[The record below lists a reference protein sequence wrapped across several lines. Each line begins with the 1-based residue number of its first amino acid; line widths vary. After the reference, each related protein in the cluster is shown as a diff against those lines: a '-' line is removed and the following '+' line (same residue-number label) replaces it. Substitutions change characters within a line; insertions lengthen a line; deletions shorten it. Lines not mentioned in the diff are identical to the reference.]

1 MSAGFGFSHLL
12 VLALVAAV
20 QAYLIYRATRDAEGL
35 TSEEAE
41 EVANLCLRDLRS
53 RAERGLA
60 PDWLYYL
67 NEIERNCEPK
77 DDRIRRCASAAL
89 AVGLGG
95 TLLAIVLH
103 FLLQNGG
110 SPTGGLPGG
119 NLASGLIGSLGV
131 SLGGSLLG
139 VLGNLSIVLALLPK
153 AERRFKAQTRD
164 IVAGLRQADD
174 AARAQTLVGT
184 LQAEL
189 ADIRDAVSRQFTEV
203 FASAVSGFPA
213 VVEGL
218 RAEVATL
225 ARVVQSQGEGLAP
238 ATAELAQCA
247 NAVNEATRLL
257 APEAAGL
264 AQAAA
269 QMADLPGRLNAVL
282 DRRRDEWLEAI
293 RDEQQERLDE
303 LNRTYGKNL
312 DAVAE
317 RERLMLERA
326 RELQSAVND
335 VGIAAGGMGEQLGD
349 QIERVASRLGA
360 EFGREARQHT
370 VEVAERMERSFERL
384 AEKVASHEQQWRNN
398 LGAVIDEVLR
408 GVGDKVNAGV
418 GAELQGAASSLG
430 EIARELPKAAEVL
443 RNGVETWNTS
453 QDNTLEGWR
462 TAGSQVAAVS
472 RELAGLEAPLRS
484 SFAALKEGGERLG
497 TALRELEKLPEDV
510 VKTLATATAEH
521 LREVRTVQQA
531 AERLLEESRG
541 SQQRAAQV
549 LGRQG
554 DLIRYLLS
562 KSPRLPGKAE
572 AAG

>member
-1 MSAGFGFSHLL
+1 MSVSFGFSHWL
-12 VLALVAAV
+12 VLWLVAAV
-20 QAYLIYRATRDAEGL
+20 QVYLLYRALQNAAGL
-35 TSEEAE
+35 SPAE
-41 EVANLCLRDLRS
+41 EGEVAGLCLGDLQR
-53 RAERGLA
+53 RAQRGLA

-67 NEIERNCEPK
+67 NEIERICEPK

-103 FLLQNGG
+103 FFLQR
-110 SPTGGLPGG
+110 GG
-119 NLASGLIGSLGV
+119 NVAQGLIGGLGV
-131 SLGGSLLG
+131 SLVGSLLG
-139 VLGNLSIVLALLPK
+139 VLGNLLIVLAFLPR
-153 AERRFKAQTRD
+153 AERRIAAQTRE
-164 IVAGLRQADD
+164 IVAKLRQADD
-174 AARAQTLVGT
+174 ASQSEGLARTLH
-184 LQAEL
+184 AEL
-189 ADIRDAVSRQFTEV
+189 AGIRDAVSQQFTEV
-203 FASAVSGFPA
+203 FASAVTGFPA
-213 VVEGL
+213 VVDGL

-225 ARVVQSQGEGLAP
+225 ARVVESQGEGLGP

-264 AQAAA
+264 AHAAA
-269 QMADLPGRLNAVL
+269 LLADLPGQLNAVL

-317 RERLMLERA
+317 RERLMLERS
-326 RELQSAVND
+326 RELQAAVND
-335 VGIAAGGMGEQLGD
+335 VNIAAGGMGEQFGD
-349 QIERVASRLGA
+349 QIERVASRLGI

-370 VEVAERMERSFERL
+370 VEIAERIESSFERL

-398 LGAVIDEVLR
+398 LGVVIDEVLR

-418 GAELQGAASSLG
+418 GAELNGAASSLG
-430 EIARELPKAAEVL
+430 EIAREIPKAAEVL
-443 RNGVETWNTS
+443 RNGVETWNAS
-453 QDNTLEGWR
+453 QESALAGWR
-462 TAGSQVAAVS
+462 TAGQQVGEVS
-472 RELAGLEAPLRS
+472 RELATLEAPLRAS
-484 SFAALKEGGERLG
+484 LEALKGGGERLG
-497 TALRELEKLPEDV
+497 TALREVERLPGEV
-510 VKTLATATAEH
+510 VKTLAAATADH
-521 LREVRTVQQA
+521 LLEARKVQGA

-549 LGRQG
+549 LSRQG
-554 DLIRYLLS
+554 DLIRYLLA

-572 AAG
+572 AAS